1 MTYPLDAFRSID
13 SIQKS
18 CAAFYPGG
26 GAELN
31 TCVQVRSESGQAE
44 IFGLLVGG
52 AIGLI
57 IGRFV
62 LSSRR

>member
-18 CAAFYPGG
+18 CASFYPD

-31 TCVQVRSESGQAE
+31 TCVQVRSASGQSE
-44 IFGLLVGG
+44 MFGLLVGG

-62 LSSRR
+62 LSGRR